1 MNDASQQDWLARLE
15 RAGRAIENGLLVT
28 LFCVLITFACAQIV
42 FRNVFSIG
50 FTWGDGLVRVIV
62 LWLALLGALAA
73 GRDGRHITMGT
84 LTRWLPGR
92 YGTTAAIL
100 ADVFAAV
107 VSAAFAYYSFSFV
120 RDSREYGDVLLGD
133 LPAWWMQSI
142 MPVAFA
148 LLAFRYVLHAAK
160 RVRSF

>member
-1 MNDASQQDWLARLE
+1 MARLG
-15 RAGRAIENGLLVT
+15 RIGRAVENGLLVT
-28 LFCVLITFACAQIV
+28 LFCILIAFASAQILL
-42 FRNVFSIG
+42 RNVFSIG

-73 GRDGRHITMGT
+73 GRDGRHITMGA

-92 YGTTAAIL
+92 YRAAAEIL
-100 ADVFAAV
+100 ADVFAAI

-142 MPVAFA
+142 MPIAFA
-148 LLAFRYVLHAAK
+148 LIAFRYVARAAK
-160 RVRSF
+160 RLRSF

>member
-1 MNDASQQDWLARLE
+1 LTDASQQDWLARLG
-15 RAGRAIENGLLVT
+15 RAVRAIEDGLLVT
-28 LFCVLITFACAQIV
+28 FFGVLIVFASAQIV
-42 FRNVFSIG
+42 FRNVFSIA
-50 FTWGDGLVRVIV
+50 FPWGDGLVRVLV

-73 GRDGRHITMGT
+73 GRDGRHITMGA

-92 YGTTAAIL
+92 YGAAAAIL

-107 VSAAFAYYSFSFV
+107 VCGAFAYYSVLFV
-120 RDSREYGDVLLGD
+120 RDSRAYGDTLLGD

-142 MPVAFA
+142 MPIAFA
-148 LLAFRYVLHAAK
+148 LLAFRYIAQAAK

>member
-1 MNDASQQDWLARLE
+1 MARLG

-28 LFCVLITFACAQIV
+28 LFCVLIAFASAQIL

-73 GRDGRHITMGT
+73 GRDGRHITMGA

-92 YGTTAAIL
+92 YGAGAEIV

-107 VSAAFAYYSFSFV
+107 VSGAFAYYSLLFV
-120 RDSREYGDVLLGD
+120 RDSRAYGDALLGD

-148 LLAFRYVLHAAK
+148 LLAFRYVVRAAK
-160 RVRSF
+160 RLRSFSA